1 MSALGPYTVFI
12 TTSYGLVAL
21 VVAGLI
27 AAIVLDYRRQQA
39 ELRRLEASGVTR
51 RSGKT
56 SSEKSCH
63 LSRTRR
69 HAHDAHG
76 WSPCRF
82 WCSAGS
88 R

>member
-56 SSEKSCH
+56 SSEPS
-63 LSRTRR
+63 
-69 HAHDAHG
+69 
-76 WSPCRF
+76 
-82 WCSAGS
+82 
-88 R
+88 

>member
-56 SSEKSCH
+56 SSEQS
-63 LSRTRR
+63 
-69 HAHDAHG
+69 
-76 WSPCRF
+76 
-82 WCSAGS
+82 
-88 R
+88 